1 MAEKLQRA
9 SFQFIGG
16 SYEARSRTFDSARTV
31 NLYPELSPNNPG
43 KNGDV
48 GALYSTPGLRLAQ
61 TLGTGPIR
69 GSHVTA
75 GGEVGFLV
83 SGNEVYQISSAEGT
97 PTVVAGNLLTSSG
110 PVSIADNGIH
120 VMIVD
125 GQYGYTINLQD
136 PVPALTRIID
146 PNFYPADTVDFLG
159 GYFVLDKKGTTFFFF
174 SEIDSIDFPPLN
186 EGSALASTDNVVAVK
201 VLNNQLFIFGTRTIE
216 VWTQTGATAAAPFDR
231 QQAFNTGIAAPFSL
245 VLLANTVLWLGA
257 NEQGDGIVLSMEN
270 NSPTRVSTH
279 AIEHLL
285 QLQGDLSTCTAYGY
299 QEDGH
304 YFYVLNVPS
313 ANTSYV
319 YDLNTTMWHERQSTL
334 PDGTQS
340 RHRGQNHIF
349 LNGKHIIGDYQNGN
363 VYTYEYSQFTDNGA
377 LIRRLRQCPHL
388 SAGVQFM
395 FVNTLEID
403 IQPGVGTLT
412 TNPRL
417 VLQISRDGGH
427 TWGNPIYASMGKIG
441 QYRWRARFQRL
452 GYGRDLVFR
461 VWCDDPVNVVF
472 LSAWLNAEEGST

>member
-1 MAEKLQRA
+1 MAQKLSKA
-9 SFQFIGG
+9 PFLFIGP
-16 SYEARSRTFDSARTV
+16 SYEARSRTFDGARTV
-31 NLYPELSPNNPG
+31 NLYPEISPMAG
-43 KNGDV
+43 KNGEV

-61 TLGTGPIR
+61 TLGLGPTR

-75 GGEVGFLV
+75 SGEVGFVV
-83 SGNEVYQISSAEGT
+83 SGNQVFQITSAEGT
-97 PTVVAGNLLTSSG
+97 PVTVAGNLLTSTGS
-110 PVSIADNGIH
+110 VSIADNGIH
-120 VMIVD
+120 ALIVD
-125 GQYGYTINLQD
+125 GQYGYTIDLSNPTPTL
-136 PVPALTRIID
+136 VRIVD
-146 PNFYPADTVDFLG
+146 PNFYPADTVDYLG
-159 GYFVLDKKGTTFFFF
+159 GYFVLDKKGTSFYFF

-216 VWTQTGATAAAPFDR
+216 VWTQTGVSAAAPFDR
-231 QQAFNTGIAAPFSL
+231 QAAFNTGIAAPFSL

-285 QLQGDLSTCTAYGY
+285 QLQGDLSTCTGYGY

-304 YFYVLNVPS
+304 YFYLLNVPS
-313 ANTSYV
+313 ANTTYV
-319 YDLNTTMWHERQSTL
+319 YDLNTKMWHERQSTQ

-349 LNGKHIIGDYQNGN
+349 LNGKHIIGDFQNGN
-363 VYTYEYSQFTDNGA
+363 IYTYEYDQFTDNGA

-388 SAGVQFM
+388 SAGVQFLQ
-395 FVNTLEID
+395 VNSLEID

-412 TNPRL
+412 LNPRL
-417 VLQISRDGGH
+417 VLQVSKDGGF
-427 TWGNPIYASMGKIG
+427 TWGNPIYASMGKVG
-441 QYRWRARFQRL
+441 EYRWRARFLRL
-452 GYGRDLVFR
+452 PYGRDLVFR

-472 LSAWLNAEEGST
+472 LSAFLNAVEGSA

>member
-1 MAEKLQRA
+1 MAQKLSKA
-9 SFQFIGG
+9 PFMFVGP
-16 SYEARSRTFDSARTV
+16 SYQSRSPTFDAARTI
-31 NLYPELSPNNPG
+31 NLYPEISALPG
-43 KNGDV
+43 KNGEV

-61 TLGTGPIR
+61 TMGLGPSR

-75 GGEVGFLV
+75 SGDVGFVV
-83 SGNEVYQISSAEGT
+83 SGNKVFQITSATGT
-97 PTVVAGNLLTSSG
+97 PIEVAGNLLTSTG
-110 PVSIADNGIH
+110 AVSLADNGIH

-125 GQYGYTINLQD
+125 GQFGYTIDLSA
-136 PVPALTRIID
+136 PAPALVQIVD
-146 PNFYPADTVDFLG
+146 PNFYPAATVDYLG
-159 GYFVLDKKGTTFFFF
+159 GYFVLDKKGTSFYFF

-186 EGSALASTDNVVAVK
+186 EASALASTDNVVAVK

-216 VWTQTGATAAAPFDR
+216 VWTQTGGSAFAPFDR
-231 QQAFNTGIAAPFSL
+231 QTAFNTGIAAPFSL
-245 VLLANTVLWLGA
+245 ELLANTVLWLGA

-285 QLQGDLSTCTAYGY
+285 QLQGDLSTCTSYGY

-304 YFYVLNVPS
+304 YFYLLNVPS
-313 ANTSYV
+313 ANTTYV
-319 YDLNTTMWHERQSTL
+319 YDLNTKMWHERQSTQ

-363 VYTYEYSQFTDNGA
+363 IYTYEYSQFTDNGA

-388 SAGVQFM
+388 SAGVQFLT
-395 FVNTLEID
+395 VNSLEID

-412 TNPRL
+412 LNPRL
-417 VLQISRDGGH
+417 VLQVSKDGGF

-441 QYRWRARFQRL
+441 EYRWRARFLRL
-452 GYGRDLVFR
+452 PYGRDLVFR

-472 LSAWLNAEEGST
+472 LAAYLNAVEGSA